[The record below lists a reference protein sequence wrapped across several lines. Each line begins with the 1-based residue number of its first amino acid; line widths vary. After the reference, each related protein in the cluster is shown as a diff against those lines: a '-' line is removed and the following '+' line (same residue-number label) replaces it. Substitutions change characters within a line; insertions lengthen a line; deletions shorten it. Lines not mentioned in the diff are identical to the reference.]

1 MAEVKGTE
9 TKPAVTQEKNSLYDL
24 VTLSQEIQRKLF
36 EAGGELTPEMEAS
49 IIELEKK
56 LPSKVDGYKF
66 ITDELRNNAV
76 LWKKRAQDMAQVA
89 KQYEGYADKLDDIMC
104 LALERSGDVLEGVEY
119 YAKRQKASKQ
129 SVVIEDAAKILDGH
143 KETNLC
149 VTFTKNDTLSKAIKG
164 AILTACDECDF
175 NPPPNF
181 FSETDSIRK
190 ADILDDITKGIK
202 VTGAKAV
209 QTYYVK
215 FYPNAKGVKNVKG
228 RKAETA
234 EAGGK

>member
-1 MAEVKGTE
+1 MAKEE
-9 TKPAVTQEKNSLYDL
+9 TKAPVPQERNSLYDL

-36 EAGGELTPEMEAS
+36 ECAGELTPEVEAE

-66 ITDELRNNAV
+66 VTDELRNNAV
-76 LWKKRAQDMAQVA
+76 LWKKRAADMAQVS
-89 KQYEGYADKLDDIMC
+89 KQYEAYADKLDDIMSM
-104 LALERSGDVLEGVEY
+104 ALERSGDVLEGVEY

-129 SVVIEDAAKILDGH
+129 SIVIEDASKILDGH
-143 KETNLC
+143 KETTLS
-149 VTFTKNDTLSKAIKG
+149 VSFSKNDTLSKAIKG
-164 AILTACDECDF
+164 AILTACDELGF

-190 ADILDDITKGIK
+190 ADILDDLVKGIP

-215 FYPNAKGVKNVKG
+215 YYPNSKGVKNVKG
-228 RKAETA
+228 RKTETLD
-234 EAGGK
+234 AGGK